1 MSVEIV
7 ERDGG
12 RFCFDCPDIDGPRP
26 RCCRDEHTDRRLA
39 GDDRPFEGIE
49 IAREISDREAVA
61 GITPKPAPG
70 GPNRH
75 DRRKA
80 KATAKKKPK

>member
-12 RFCFDCPDIDGPRP
+12 RYCFDCPDIGGKRP

-49 IAREISDREAVA
+49 IAREISDREAAA
-61 GITPKPAPG
+61 GITPEPS
-70 GPNRH
+70 RQV
-75 DRRKA
+75 RRRRQRKGKA
-80 KATAKKKPK
+80 